1 MIEKFMRAPYREG
14 ARGPIAF
21 DCWGLC
27 RVIRHDLFGLP
38 WLPSLGSV
46 GKDKIRENTKA
57 YRSLRVSMEECPPEP
72 GAIAAVLRGEALLH
86 VGTVL
91 HIEGRLKVID
101 TNPGGACLRT
111 TGEFEASYPRVVYY
125 RDRRVL
131 SQQAV

>member
-1 MIEKFMRAPYREG
+1 MIEKYMRAPYREG

-27 RVIRHDLFGLP
+27 RAIRHDLFGLD

-46 GKDKIRENTKA
+46 GKGKIRENTKA
-57 YRSLRVSMEECPPEP
+57 YRDLRNSMEECPPEP
-72 GAIAAVLRGEALLH
+72 GAIAAVLRGKSLLH

-91 HIEGRLKVID
+91 RIEGRLKVLD

-111 TGEFEASYPRVVYY
+111 TGEFEADYPRVVYY
-125 RDRRVL
+125 RDRVL
-131 SQQAV
+131 SEQAV

>member
-27 RVIRHDLFGLP
+27 RAIRHELFGLDL
-38 WLPSLGSV
+38 LPSLGGV
-46 GKDKIRENTKA
+46 GKDKIRANTKA
-57 YRSLRVSMEECPPEP
+57 YRVLRKAMEECNPEP

-91 HIEGRLKVID
+91 LSEGRLKVLD

-111 TGEFEASYPRVVYY
+111 TGEFEAAHPKVVYY
-125 RDRRVL
+125 RDRVL
-131 SQQAV
+131 PEQAE

>member
-1 MIEKFMRAPYREG
+1 MIEKYMRAPYREG

-27 RVIRHDLFGLP
+27 RDIRHELFGLP

-57 YRSLRVSMEECPPEP
+57 YRALRAAMEECAPEP

-91 HIEGRLKVID
+91 MSEGRLKVID
-101 TNPGGACLRT
+101 TNPGGASLWT
-111 TGEFEASYPRVVYY
+111 TGDFEAAHPRVVYY
-125 RDRRVL
+125 RDRRIFP
-131 SQQAV
+131 QQAQ